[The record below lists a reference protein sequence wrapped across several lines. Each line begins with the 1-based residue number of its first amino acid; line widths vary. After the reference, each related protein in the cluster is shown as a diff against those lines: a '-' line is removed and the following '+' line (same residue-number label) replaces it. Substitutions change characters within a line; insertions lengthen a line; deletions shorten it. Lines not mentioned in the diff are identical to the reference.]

1 MLIVMTDGEH
11 TYFGQNSFNRTD
23 YAAYGYGTEE
33 RLGNGA
39 DNSSTIAQRMDER
52 LKLTCSNAKK
62 AGVQIY
68 TVAFQ
73 ITDATTIK
81 MMNECA
87 TTPSMA
93 FDAKSNSAL
102 VEAFERIAEEITKL
116 RLQK

>member
-1 MLIVMTDGEH
+1 M
-11 TYFGQNSFNRTD
+11 
-23 YAAYGYGTEE
+23 
-33 RLGNGA
+33 
-39 DNSSTIAQRMDER
+39 
-52 LKLTCSNAKK
+52 
-62 AGVQIY
+62 QIY